1 MPEKEFDQRLKRV
14 AGLVSDLET
23 VADPNARAT
32 AKELVQLV
40 MDLHGA
46 ALERILEKMFANG
59 EVGRQLIDQLG
70 ADPLVS
76 SLLVLYGLHPEEL
89 DARVVAALRK
99 LSPDLRSHGVNAE
112 LISIDDGNVRIR
124 ASVNATS
131 CGSTAATARAL
142 LENSIYEAAPDLK
155 SVLIEGLEGKD
166 ASGFV
171 ELEKLLGSESA
182 RAPHGVPA
190 ITHPASQP
198 AVGD

>member
-1 MPEKEFDQRLKRV
+1 MSEKEFDQRLKGL
-14 AGLVSDLET
+14 AGLVRDLET
-23 VADPNARAT
+23 IADPSARAT
-32 AKELVQLV
+32 AKQLVQLV

-59 EVGRQLIDQLG
+59 EVGQQMIDQLG

-89 DARVVAALRK
+89 DARVASALRE
-99 LSPDLRSHGVNAE
+99 LGPDLRSHGVNVE
-112 LISIDDGNVRIR
+112 LISADSGNVRIR

-131 CGSTAATARAL
+131 CGSTAATARTM
-142 LENSIYEAAPDLK
+142 LENAIYEAAPDVK
-155 SVLIEGLEGKD
+155 TVVIEGLEGKN

-171 ELEKLLGSESA
+171 GLEKLLAIEPT
-182 RAPHGVPA
+182 RAAQVQRPN
-190 ITHPASQP
+190 ASQP